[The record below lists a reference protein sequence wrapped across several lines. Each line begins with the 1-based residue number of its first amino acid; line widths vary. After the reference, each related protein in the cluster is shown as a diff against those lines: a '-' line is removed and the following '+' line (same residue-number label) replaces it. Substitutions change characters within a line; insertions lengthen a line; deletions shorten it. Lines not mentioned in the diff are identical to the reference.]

1 MITVNIIEDEDL
13 QGVLKRFLSSLL
25 PHQNY
30 DADYFST
37 NLQSVFRYIHLEE
50 MNMEYYV
57 LFKLCNDLN
66 KIKSLHTAYVPS
78 LMRSVL
84 ENTLN
89 TSLGDAITSPNL
101 GVKQWLV
108 YEHLESNLAIESV
121 RQEACT
127 KVYARCLEL
136 YDECFAMAEDSST
149 MANNLPSLKA
159 AFTAHVGNQV
169 LNTQARII
177 QGSYQQ
183 GRQTY
188 SGYSD
193 WLKYTIRMANE
204 ISNRLND
211 ADDTSAVQLNS
222 LDKVNVLLSSLK
234 EMYVPIAKYGIPPI
248 DGENAYDGTPML
260 RHRLVVIVGN
270 ENIGKSMFAKDQA
283 VNLLM
288 AGAKVLYMC
297 GENAKTKIYSEVL
310 INYIYK
316 KYHFFVLPSHIQDIE
331 SCPENIKKVIKLA
344 EAELIDSGNLILRDS
359 YSYEGFYTEMVA
371 DYEKY
376 KCDAYIIDHSFAL
389 TGGYDG
395 DNGKRNIDNL
405 AKDARNFR
413 KNYPVYLMVLS
424 HPSSYAK
431 EYLSKDKKVNYSA
444 TKGSQNLSTDADD
457 VFVLRDNE
465 VLQKEGLLAIEN
477 TKRRDASVIHDN
489 IIMRKM
495 FDVSHLEY
503 DEKYQAKSASLSV
516 EADAALHNLE
526 EFYSADNDL
535 YSL

>member
-13 QGVLKRFLSSLL
+13 QGVLKKFLSSLL

-101 GVKQWLV
+101 GVKQWLM

-127 KVYARCLEL
+127 KVYARCMEL
-136 YDECFAMAEDSST
+136 YDECFTMAEDSST

-188 SGYSD
+188 SGFSD
-193 WLKYTIRMANE
+193 WLKYSI
-204 ISNRLND
+204 
-211 ADDTSAVQLNS
+211 
-222 LDKVNVLLSSLK
+222 
-234 EMYVPIAKYGIPPI
+234 
-248 DGENAYDGTPML
+248 
-260 RHRLVVIVGN
+260 
-270 ENIGKSMFAKDQA
+270 
-283 VNLLM
+283 
-288 AGAKVLYMC
+288 
-297 GENAKTKIYSEVL
+297 
-310 INYIYK
+310 
-316 KYHFFVLPSHIQDIE
+316 
-331 SCPENIKKVIKLA
+331 
-344 EAELIDSGNLILRDS
+344 
-359 YSYEGFYTEMVA
+359 
-371 DYEKY
+371 
-376 KCDAYIIDHSFAL
+376 
-389 TGGYDG
+389 
-395 DNGKRNIDNL
+395 
-405 AKDARNFR
+405 
-413 KNYPVYLMVLS
+413 
-424 HPSSYAK
+424 
-431 EYLSKDKKVNYSA
+431 
-444 TKGSQNLSTDADD
+444 
-457 VFVLRDNE
+457 
-465 VLQKEGLLAIEN
+465 
-477 TKRRDASVIHDN
+477 
-489 IIMRKM
+489 
-495 FDVSHLEY
+495 
-503 DEKYQAKSASLSV
+503 
-516 EADAALHNLE
+516 
-526 EFYSADNDL
+526 
-535 YSL
+535 